1 MMKKFAI
8 ISTLLAL
15 AISCGTVKPLPPAN
29 NTTNVKD
36 STVIHIVDSVRI
48 IPKEVIKDVVPQYDT
63 LVMETS
69 MTKSVSYVDTTT
81 HTLKGTLN
89 NKQGVTEKIVYKD
102 KLVYKDSIQIKE
114 IPYPVEVTKEV
125 TKYPKTYWWF
135 MAISILAVVYLGV
148 KLYLKFKI

>member
-15 AISCGTVKPLPPAN
+15 TISCGTVKPLPPAN
-29 NTTNVKD
+29 NNTSVKD
-36 STVIHIVDSVRI
+36 SVVIHIVDSVRI

-69 MTKSVSYVDTTT
+69 MAKSVSYVDTTT

-89 NKQGVTEKIVYKD
+89 NKSGVTEKIVYKD